1 MLNVTIQN
9 DGKIKIQSE
18 CSNTKEMRSNVNLL
32 LAIVSSMEIEKV
44 MNTESAISYQY
55 GQTRIANYLQLKKSM
70 TTNLCEK
77 PDNHGAGWVIA
88 VVIITMLLFVTAKCQ
103 AQQKAAIDTMV
114 CKVECIKQ
122 IVQKP
127 SINGKTVKYMA
138 VYVDKSAGFSEIIP
152 ISKSVVDYIGTCK
165 QFSIEP
171 TLGIRLRNGVIT
183 SIVRYKIKFVHK

>member
-1 MLNVTIQN
+1 MGVKL
-9 DGKIKIQSE
+9 
-18 CSNTKEMRSNVNLL
+18 
-32 LAIVSSMEIEKV
+32 
-44 MNTESAISYQY
+44 Y
-55 GQTRIANYLQLKKSM
+55 
-70 TTNLCEK
+70 EK
-77 PDNHGAGWVIA
+77 PDHSPDPLIA
-88 VVIITMLLFVTAKCQ
+88 IVVIMILLFMTSKCR
-103 AQQKAAIDTMV
+103 AQQKAAIDTMA

-127 SINGKTVKYMA
+127 SANGKTVKYMA

-152 ISKSVVDYIGTCK
+152 ISKSVVDYISTCK

>member
-1 MLNVTIQN
+1 MSVKLYEKQDHSPDPLI
-9 DGKIKIQSE
+9 
-18 CSNTKEMRSNVNLL
+18 
-32 LAIVSSMEIEKV
+32 AII
-44 MNTESAISYQY
+44 
-55 GQTRIANYLQLKKSM
+55 
-70 TTNLCEK
+70 
-77 PDNHGAGWVIA
+77 VIM
-88 VVIITMLLFVTAKCQ
+88 ILLFMTSKCQ

-114 CKVECIKQ
+114 CKVECIK

-127 SINGKTVKYMA
+127 SVNGKTVKYMA

-152 ISKSVVDYIGTCK
+152 ISKSVVDYISTCK

>member
-1 MLNVTIQN
+1 MAVKL
-9 DGKIKIQSE
+9 
-18 CSNTKEMRSNVNLL
+18 
-32 LAIVSSMEIEKV
+32 
-44 MNTESAISYQY
+44 Y
-55 GQTRIANYLQLKKSM
+55 
-70 TTNLCEK
+70 EK
-77 PDNHGAGWVIA
+77 PDHGPSSLIA
-88 VVIITMLLFVTAKCQ
+88 LIVIIILLLLTSKCH

-122 IVQKP
+122 IVQQP
-127 SINGKTVKYMA
+127 SSNGKTVKYMA

-152 ISKSVVDYIGTCK
+152 VSKSVVDYINVCK

>member
-1 MLNVTIQN
+1 MAVKL
-9 DGKIKIQSE
+9 
-18 CSNTKEMRSNVNLL
+18 
-32 LAIVSSMEIEKV
+32 
-44 MNTESAISYQY
+44 Y
-55 GQTRIANYLQLKKSM
+55 
-70 TTNLCEK
+70 EK
-77 PDNHGAGWVIA
+77 PDHGPDLLIAIVVIA
-88 VVIITMLLFVTAKCQ
+88 MLLFMTSKCH
-103 AQQKAAIDTMV
+103 AQQKAVIDTMV

-127 SINGKTVKYMA
+127 SSNGKTVKYMA

-152 ISKSVVDYIGTCK
+152 VSKSVVDYINVCK

>member
-1 MLNVTIQN
+1 MVVKL
-9 DGKIKIQSE
+9 
-18 CSNTKEMRSNVNLL
+18 
-32 LAIVSSMEIEKV
+32 
-44 MNTESAISYQY
+44 Y
-55 GQTRIANYLQLKKSM
+55 
-70 TTNLCEK
+70 EK
-77 PDNHGAGWVIA
+77 PDHGPSSLIA
-88 VVIITMLLFVTAKCQ
+88 LIVIILLLLLTSKCH

-127 SINGKTVKYMA
+127 SANGKTVKYMA

-152 ISKSVVDYIGTCK
+152 ISKSVVDYINVCK
-165 QFSIEP
+165 QFSVEP

>member
-1 MLNVTIQN
+1 
-9 DGKIKIQSE
+9 
-18 CSNTKEMRSNVNLL
+18 
-32 LAIVSSMEIEKV
+32 
-44 MNTESAISYQY
+44 
-55 GQTRIANYLQLKKSM
+55 M
-70 TTNLCEK
+70 TS
-77 PDNHGAGWVIA
+77 
-88 VVIITMLLFVTAKCQ
+88 KCH
-103 AQQKAAIDTMV
+103 AQQKAAIDTMA

-127 SINGKTVKYMA
+127 SANGKTVKYLA

-152 ISKSVVDYIGTCK
+152 ISKSVVDYISTCK